1 MKTTPN
7 TSQNEVVVLMPAR
20 NEARNLPSAIY
31 AVNTSQNIPAKTH
44 VLVGANACT
53 DNTVDVLETLKL
65 KHRNLDY
72 VIESVPGKPRALNA
86 LLDRAEKT
94 RKLGV
99 NDVVLFLD
107 ANAHVQERTIS
118 DLTMMLQHNRKL
130 NAVSA
135 NDIASAPTNDS
146 VLDHLLFGL
155 SEISLSSLAL
165 RDRKTSC
172 MAVRASKVRGVRFP
186 EHVISDDLWLSMY
199 LGIDTVE
206 THPDASVTV
215 QAPKTFF
222 RFAESRVKHLM
233 GLYQLE
239 EFFPSQHVRENFPM
253 GTHEHAEALLRD
265 AELQDEFIRL
275 PGVYQ
280 LATVLAIPVH
290 AALKAAAFVGYR
302 MSPQTRNTAKPIPQV
317 TQASARRRT
326 RHAAASA

>member
-7 TSQNEVVVLMPAR
+7 PSQNEIVVLMPAR

-31 AVNTSQNIPAKTH
+31 AVKNSQNVDANTH

-53 DNTVDVLETLKL
+53 DNTVEVLEALKV
-65 KHRNLDY
+65 KNKNLDY
-72 VIESVPGKPRALNA
+72 VVESVPGKPRALNA

-94 RKLGV
+94 RKMSG

-107 ANAHVQERTIS
+107 ANARVQENTIA
-118 DLTMMLQHNRKL
+118 DLTVMLHKNKKL

-135 NDIASAPTNDS
+135 NDISAAPSNDS
-146 VLDHLLFGL
+146 IMDHLLFGV

-165 RDRKTSC
+165 RDRKASC
-172 MAVRASKVRGVRFP
+172 MAVRANVVRGVRFP
-186 EHVISDDLWLSMY
+186 EHVMADDLWLSMY

-206 THPDASVTV
+206 THPDASVMV

-222 RFAESRVKHLM
+222 GFAESRVKHLM

-239 EFFPSQHVRENFPM
+239 EFFPAHEVREHFPT

-265 AELQDEFIRL
+265 AELQDEFIQL
-275 PGVYQ
+275 PGIYQ
-280 LATVLAIPVH
+280 AATILALPLH
-290 AALKAAAFVGYR
+290 AALKAAAWVGYR
-302 MSPQTRNTAKPIPQV
+302 MSPHVKNTAKPIPQL
-317 TQASARRRT
+317 SEARSHTKRR
-326 RHAAASA
+326 APANA

>member
-20 NEARNLPSAIY
+20 NESRNLPSAIY
-31 AVNTSQNIPAKTH
+31 AVNTSQDVDAKTH
-44 VLVGANACT
+44 VIVGANACT

-65 KHRNLDY
+65 KHKNLDY

-86 LLDRAEKT
+86 LMDRAEKT
-94 RKLGV
+94 RKLGTS
-99 NDVVLFLD
+99 DVVLFLD
-107 ANAHVQERTIS
+107 ADAQVQESTIA
-118 DLTMMLQHNRKL
+118 DLTMMLRRNKKL

-135 NDIASAPTNDS
+135 NDVAAIPNSES
-146 VLDHLLFGL
+146 VLDHLLFGI

-165 RDRKTSC
+165 RDRKASC
-172 MAVRASKVRGVRFP
+172 MAVRANVVRGVRFP
-186 EHVISDDLWLSMY
+186 EHVIADDLWLQMY

-206 THPDASVTV
+206 THPTASVTV
-215 QAPKTFF
+215 QSPKTFF

-239 EFFPSQHVRENFPM
+239 EFFPHSHVREHFPT
-253 GTHEHAEALLRD
+253 GTHDHAEALLRD
-265 AELQDEFIRL
+265 AELQDEFVRL

-280 LATVLAIPVH
+280 LASVLALPIH

-302 MSPQTRNTAKPIPQV
+302 MSPQMKNTAKPIP
-317 TQASARRRT
+317 TITESRSRRRT
-326 RHAAASA
+326 RHAANA